1 MEIDRLI
8 LLIKENPNTDFLII
22 RIPEHNKNELI
33 YNNEIRYTN
42 VKNLL
47 SKYNN
52 VTIKDYDDL
61 ILDDSDF
68 RDFNHL
74 SGKVEINS
82 AKFFLDDNFK

>member
-1 MEIDRLI
+1 M
-8 LLIKENPNTDFLII
+8 II

-68 RDFNHL
+68 RDL
-74 SGKVEINS
+74 IICQEKVEINS
-82 AKFFLDDNFK
+82 QNSFWMIILSKSIFIFE